1 MWKLTSLFAI
11 LISFSASAQF
21 NWTWTE
27 LDTMPFRTANNAV
40 CEAIVNGEEYVYSF
54 GGIDT
59 TKEYTGIH
67 QRSFKYEVSSDT
79 WSEIAALP
87 DTLGKIA
94 KGASF
99 VNGKIYV
106 IGGYHV
112 FSNGN
117 EISSDRVHIYN
128 PSTDSYEADGAAIP
142 IAIDDHVQAVYKDS
156 LIFIVTGWS
165 NTANRP
171 EVQIYDT
178 YLDQWQEGTAVP
190 NNNFFKAFGP
200 SGTII
205 GDTLYYHGGVS
216 GSFSFVARKYVRKG
230 YINPTDPTDITW
242 EQIADAPGDAGYRS
256 ACSSAGNTVFWIG
269 GAGTAYNFNG
279 IAYNGSG
286 GVDPS
291 ARVLHF
297 SLHDYQYNDETS
309 EPYGVM
315 DLRGIAK
322 LSNNRWI
329 ICGGMDT
336 NQVVSNRTFLL
347 ENPSVEV
354 SDLIIP
360 AGYEVAYK
368 SDHVEIRT
376 PGVGMAY
383 LYNGSGKRVREWKV
397 KKNYILNFEDFDSGV
412 YLFKYFFKLEEITLR
427 ILL

>member
-1 MWKLTSLFAI
+1 MWKLTSLIAL
-11 LISFSASAQF
+11 LISFSSTAQF

-27 LDTMPFRTANNAV
+27 LDTMPFRTGNNSV
-40 CEAIVNGEEYVYSF
+40 CEAVVNSEEYVYSF
-54 GGIDT
+54 SGIDT

-67 QRSFKYEVSSDT
+67 LRSFKYAVATDT
-79 WSEIAALP
+79 WTEIAPLP
-87 DTLGKIA
+87 DTLGKVA
-94 KGASF
+94 AGASF
-99 VNGKIYV
+99 VNGKIY
-106 IGGYHV
+106 ILGGYHV
-112 FSNGN
+112 FANGN
-117 EISSDRVHIYN
+117 EISSDRVHIYD
-128 PSTDSYEADGAAIP
+128 PATDSYETDGMPIP

-156 LIFIVTGWS
+156 LIFVVTGWS

-178 YLDQWQEGTAVP
+178 YLDQWQEGTEVP
-190 NNNFFKAFGP
+190 NNNFFKAFGA

-205 GDTLYYHGGVS
+205 GDTLYYQGGVS
-216 GSFSFVARKYVRKG
+216 GSFSFAARTYLRRG
-230 YINPTDPTDITW
+230 YINPADPTDITW
-242 EQIADAPGDAGYRS
+242 EQLEDAPGDPGYRA
-256 ACSSAGNTVFWIG
+256 ACSSAGNTAFWIG
-269 GAGTAYNFNG
+269 GAPTAYNYNG

-297 SLHDYQYNDETS
+297 SLHDYQYNDEVS

-347 ENPSVEV
+347 ENPSVEINET
-354 SDLIIP
+354 SIP
-360 AGYEVAYK
+360 LGYEVAYK
-368 SDHVEIRT
+368 CDRVLIRT
-376 PGVGMAY
+376 PKVGLAF
-383 LYNGSGKRVREWKV
+383 LYDASGKMVRAWKV
-397 KKNYILNFEDFDSGV
+397 KKNYLLNFEDFESGM
-412 YLFKYFFKLEEITLR
+412 YLFKQGEVSIR

>member
-1 MWKLTSLFAI
+1 MWKLTSLFAL
-11 LISFSASAQF
+11 LISFNSSAQF

-40 CEAIVNGEEYVYSF
+40 CEAIVNGEEFVYSF
-54 GGIDT
+54 GGIDL
-59 TKEYTGIH
+59 TKTAAGIH
-67 QRSFKYEVSSDT
+67 QRSFKFAVSSNSWT
-79 WSEIAALP
+79 EIAPLP

-99 VNGKIYV
+99 VNGKIY
-106 IGGYHV
+106 ILGGYHV
-112 FSNGN
+112 LPTN
-117 EISSDRVHIYN
+117 ELSSDRVHIYN
-128 PSTDSYEADGAAIP
+128 PVTDVYETNGTPIP

-156 LIFIVTGWS
+156 LIFVVTGWS

-178 YLDQWQEGTAVP
+178 YLDQWQSGTSVP
-190 NNNFFKAFGP
+190 NDNFFKAFGA

-216 GSFSFVARKYVRKG
+216 GSFSFVARTYLRKG
-230 YINPTDPTDITW
+230 YINPIDPTDITW
-242 EQIADAPGDAGYRS
+242 EQLVDAPGEAGYRA
-256 ACSSAGNTVFWIG
+256 ACSSAGNTLFWIG
-269 GAGTAYNFNG
+269 GAPTAYNFNG

-297 SLHDYQYNDETS
+297 SLFDYQYNDEIS
-309 EPYGVM
+309 QPYGVM

-347 ENPSVEV
+347 ENPSVFIDEITAINGFDV
-354 SDLIIP
+354 RYYPDKIVVGSVLEGPTKLI
-360 AGYEVAYK
+360 
-368 SDHVEIRT
+368 S
-376 PGVGMAY
+376 M
-383 LYNGSGKRVREWKV
+383 NGIVVREWKENENV
-397 KKNYILNFEDFDSGV
+397 HVFRSRFDSGI
-412 YLFKYFFKLEEITLR
+412 YLLEQEGKTIR
-427 ILL
+427 IRI

>member
-1 MWKLTSLFAI
+1 MWKLTSLIAL
-11 LISFSASAQF
+11 LISFSSSAQF

-40 CEAIVNGEEYVYSF
+40 CEAIVNGEEFVYSF
-54 GGIDT
+54 GGIDQ
-59 TKEYTGIH
+59 TKTLTGIH
-67 QRSFKYEVSSDT
+67 QRSFKYSVTLNSWT
-79 WSEIAALP
+79 EIAPLP

-99 VNGKIYV
+99 VNEKIY
-106 IGGYHV
+106 ILGGYHV
-112 FSNGN
+112 LPNGS
-117 EISSDRVHIYN
+117 ELSSDRVHIYN
-128 PSTDSYEADGAAIP
+128 PASDTYETDGAPIP
-142 IAIDDHVQAVYKDS
+142 LAIDDHVQAVYKDS
-156 LIFIVTGWS
+156 LIFVVTGWS

-178 YLDQWQEGTAVP
+178 YLNQWQAGTSVP
-190 NNNFFKAFGP
+190 NDNFFKAFGA

-216 GSFSFVARKYVRKG
+216 GSFSFVARTYLRKG
-230 YINPTDPTDITW
+230 YINPNDPTDITW
-242 EQIADAPGDAGYRS
+242 VQMADAPGDAGYRA
-256 ACSSAGNTVFWIG
+256 ACSSAGNTLFWIG
-269 GAGTAYNFNG
+269 GASTAYNYDG

-309 EPYGVM
+309 EPFGVM

-347 ENPSVEV
+347 ENPSVFIDEIIAINGFEV
-354 SDLIIP
+354 RYFPDEIVIGSVFTSAAKLISMNGNIVH
-360 AGYEVAYK
+360 EWRKDENVK
-368 SDHVEIRT
+368 IIR
-376 PGVGMAY
+376 
-383 LYNGSGKRVREWKV
+383 SQ
-397 KKNYILNFEDFDSGV
+397 FETGI
-412 YLFKYFFKLEEITLR
+412 YLFEQEGNTIR
-427 ILL
+427 IRI